1 MSTPSPATEQ
11 PFRNRASAMLLAAA
25 GILLITMGVRQ
36 SLGLFVDPIVAS
48 TGVGIA
54 AISFA
59 LAVGQ
64 FVWGAAQPLF
74 GAIADHFGAYRVLI
88 VGGLMLAAGAAL
100 ASRST
105 TELGL
110 ILSLGVLVAAG
121 SAAGSFAI
129 LIGVTSQYLPAHRR
143 SFAAGLI
150 NAGGS
155 MGQFLFAPF
164 AQFLISGPGWTV
176 GLLAMSISGL
186 VTVPIAWLFR
196 ARRQGTGTGA
206 GAPHGH
212 DVSAET
218 SPDAPRQ
225 LTLLDQ
231 LRIAL
236 RDRSYLCL
244 NAGFFTCGFHIA
256 FLVTHWPGDLR
267 LCGLAPSVAA
277 NSLALVGIF
286 NVGGSLGIGWL
297 GGRYRMKYLLALL
310 YASRAAVV
318 ICYLLMPKTALNV
331 YIVAA
336 SLGVSWLATVPPTA
350 GLVGKLFGTRYLT
363 TLFGLT
369 LLSHQIGGFLGAWL
383 GGVAMAQ
390 LGSYQW
396 VWYADIVLALLAA
409 AVNLPIKEASP
420 SRIAAPHGSRFATD
434 SAAR

>member
-1 MSTPSPATEQ
+1 MERPNTRSPA
-11 PFRNRASAMLLAAA
+11 MLVAAA
-25 GILLITMGVRQ
+25 SILMVTMGVRQ
-36 SLGLFVDPIVAS
+36 SMGLFVGPIVAS
-48 TGVGIA
+48 TGIGIA

-64 FVWGAAQPLF
+64 FVWGAAQPLC
-74 GAIADHFGAYRVLI
+74 GAIADHYGAYRVLI
-88 VGGLMLAAGAAL
+88 VGGLLLAAGAAL
-100 ASRST
+100 APWST
-105 TELGL
+105 SELGFV
-110 ILSLGVLVAAG
+110 LSLGVLLAAG

-129 LIGVTSQYLPAHRR
+129 LIGVTAQYLPAHKR
-143 SFAAGLI
+143 SLAAGLI

-155 MGQFLFAPF
+155 TGQFLFAPF
-164 AQFLISGPGWTV
+164 AQFLIGGAGWSI
-176 GLLAMSISGL
+176 AMFAMALSGL
-186 VTVPIAWLFR
+186 VTIPIAWLFR
-196 ARRQGTGTGA
+196 GRGHNSA
-206 GAPHGH
+206 GA
-212 DVSAET
+212 VSAE
-218 SPDAPRQ
+218 PAAAAVDAPRQ
-225 LTLLDQ
+225 IGLRQQ
-231 LRIAL
+231 LRIAM
-236 RDRSYLCL
+236 RDPNYLYL

-256 FLVTHWPGDLR
+256 FLVTHWPGDLKM
-267 LCGLAPSVAA
+267 CGLAPTVAA

-286 NVGGSLGIGWL
+286 NVAGSLGIGWL
-297 GGRYRMKYLLALL
+297 GGRFRMKYLLALL

-318 ICYLLMPKTALNV
+318 VCYLLMPKTALNV

-396 VWYADIVLALLAA
+396 MWYADIVLALLAA

-420 SRIAAPHGSRFATD
+420 LRGVRQAAPA
-434 SAAR
+434 

>member
-1 MSTPSPATEQ
+1 MSSSLHDTE
-11 PFRNRASAMLLAAA
+11 PMAPTRSSTMLLAAA

-36 SLGLFVDPIVAS
+36 SMGLFVAPIIAS

-59 LAVGQ
+59 LAIGQ
-64 FVWGAAQPLF
+64 LMWGAAQPLF
-74 GAIADHFGAYRVLI
+74 GAVADHYGSYRVLI
-88 VGGLMLAAGAAL
+88 LGGLMLAAGAVL
-100 ASRST
+100 ASWST
-105 TELGL
+105 SEAGL
-110 ILSLGVLVAAG
+110 ILSLGILIPAG

-129 LIGVTSQYLPAHRR
+129 LIGVSSRHLPAHRR

-155 MGQFLFAPF
+155 LGQFLFAPF
-164 AQFLISGPGWTV
+164 AQFMISGAGWSM
-176 GLLAMSISGL
+176 GMLALAASGL
-186 VTVPIAWLFR
+186 ATVPIAWLFR
-196 ARRQGTGTGA
+196 GRGEPKDTTASASRTMSGEA
-206 GAPHGH
+206 GRPLGLG
-212 DVSAET
+212 E
-218 SPDAPRQ
+218 
-225 LTLLDQ
+225 Q
-231 LRIAL
+231 LRIAV
-236 RDRSYLCL
+236 RDPSYLCL

-256 FLVTHWPGDLR
+256 FLVTHWPGDLK
-267 LCGLAPSVAA
+267 LCGLAPTVGA

-286 NVGGSLGIGWL
+286 NVAGSLGIGWL

-310 YASRAAVV
+310 YASRAVV
-318 ICYLLMPKTALNV
+318 VVCYLLMPKTALNV

-336 SLGVSWLATVPPTA
+336 SLGISWLATVPPTA

-396 VWYADIVLALLAA
+396 IWYADIVLALLAA
-409 AVNLPIKEASP
+409 AVNLPIKEAIP
-420 SRIAAPHGSRFATD
+420 MRGAGQQVPA
-434 SAAR
+434 

>member
-1 MSTPSPATEQ
+1 MTLELGGIERPPVARSS
-11 PFRNRASAMLLAAA
+11 SMMLLAAA

-36 SLGLFVDPIVAS
+36 SMGLFVDPIVAS

-59 LAVGQ
+59 LAIGQ
-64 FVWGAAQPLF
+64 LVWGAAQPVF
-74 GAIADHFGAYRVLI
+74 GAIADHYGSYRVLI
-88 VGGLMLAAGAAL
+88 VGGLLLAAGAAL

-164 AQFLISGPGWTV
+164 AQFLISGAGWTI
-176 GLLAMSISGL
+176 GMLALAVSGL

-196 ARRQGTGTGA
+196 DRSPAAHHATPHEDGADA
-206 GAPHGH
+206 GARVGGGTP
-212 DVSAET
+212 A
-218 SPDAPRQ
+218 DAVRSLSLRQ
-225 LTLLDQ
+225 Q

-267 LCGLAPSVAA
+267 MCGLAPAAAA

-318 ICYLLMPKTALNV
+318 VCYLLMPKTALNV

-409 AVNLPIKEASP
+409 AVNLPIKEAVP
-420 SRIAAPHGSRFATD
+420 SRGIPQQVPA
-434 SAAR
+434 

>member
-1 MSTPSPATEQ
+1 
-11 PFRNRASAMLLAAA
+11 MLLAAAA

-36 SLGLFVDPIVAS
+36 SMGLFVDPIVAS

-54 AISFA
+54 SISFA
-59 LAVGQ
+59 LAIGQ
-64 FVWGAAQPLF
+64 LVWGVAQPLF
-74 GAIADHFGAYRVLI
+74 GAISDHYGAYRVLI
-88 VGGLMLAAGAAL
+88 VGGLLMSAGAAL
-100 ASRST
+100 APWST
-105 TELGL
+105 SELGL
-110 ILSLGVLVAAG
+110 IFSLGVLIAAG

-164 AQFLISGPGWTV
+164 AQFLISGPGWTL
-176 GLLAMSISGL
+176 GMLALSLAGL

-196 ARRQGTGTGA
+196 GRGQVRHPDDAA
-206 GAPHGH
+206 A
-212 DVSAET
+212 T
-218 SPDAPRQ
+218 SPATARQ
-225 LTLLDQ
+225 LSLQQQ

-236 RDRSYLCL
+236 RDPSYLCL
-244 NAGFFTCGFHIA
+244 NVGFFTCGFHIA

-267 LCGLAPSVAA
+267 MCGLAPTVAA
-277 NSLALVGIF
+277 NSLALIGIF
-286 NVGGSLGIGWL
+286 NVAGSLGIGWL

-318 ICYLLMPKTALNV
+318 ICYLVMPKTALNV

-390 LGSYQW
+390 LGSYRW
-396 VWYADIVLALLAA
+396 VWYADVVLALLAA
-409 AVNLPIKEASP
+409 VVNLPIKEAVT
-420 SRIAAPHGSRFATD
+420 SRFTPGHDARF
-434 SAAR
+434 AAEPTAR

>member
-1 MSTPSPATEQ
+1 
-11 PFRNRASAMLLAAA
+11 MLLAAA
-25 GILLITMGVRQ
+25 AILLITMGVRQ
-36 SLGLFVDPIVAS
+36 SMGLFVDPIVAS
-48 TGVGIA
+48 TGIGIA

-59 LAVGQ
+59 LAIGQ
-64 FVWGAAQPLF
+64 LVWGAAQPLF
-74 GAIADHFGAYRVLI
+74 GAIADHYGSYRVLI
-88 VGGLMLAAGAAL
+88 VGGLLLAAGAAL

-164 AQFLISGPGWTV
+164 AQFLISGAGWTI
-176 GLLAMSISGL
+176 GMLALSVSGL
-186 VTVPIAWLFR
+186 MTVPIAWLFR
-196 ARRQGTGTGA
+196 DRSPAAPHAGGGA
-206 GAPHGH
+206 GAVGGTP
-212 DVSAET
+212 A
-218 SPDAPRQ
+218 DAMGSLSLRQ
-225 LTLLDQ
+225 Q

-236 RDRSYLCL
+236 RDRSYLYL

-267 LCGLAPSVAA
+267 MCGLAPTVAA

-286 NVGGSLGIGWL
+286 NVAGSLGIGWL

-318 ICYLLMPKTALNV
+318 VCYLLMPKTALNV

-396 VWYADIVLALLAA
+396 VWYADIVLALAAA
-409 AVNLPIKEASP
+409 AVNLPIKEAVP
-420 SRIAAPHGSRFATD
+420 SRGIPQQVPA
-434 SAAR
+434 

>member
-1 MSTPSPATEQ
+1 
-11 PFRNRASAMLLAAA
+11 
-25 GILLITMGVRQ
+25 
-36 SLGLFVDPIVAS
+36 
-48 TGVGIA
+48 
-54 AISFA
+54 
-59 LAVGQ
+59 
-64 FVWGAAQPLF
+64 
-74 GAIADHFGAYRVLI
+74 
-88 VGGLMLAAGAAL
+88 
-100 ASRST
+100 
-105 TELGL
+105 L

-164 AQFLISGPGWTV
+164 AQFLISGAGWTV
-176 GLLAMSISGL
+176 GMRALSVSALA
-186 VTVPIAWLFR
+186 TVPIAWLFR
-196 ARRQGTGTGA
+196 ARGQGA
-206 GAPHGH
+206 SAPRPD

-225 LTLLDQ
+225 LSLRQQ

-267 LCGLAPSVAA
+267 MCGLAPSVAA

-318 ICYLLMPKTALNV
+318 VCYLLMPKTALNV

-390 LGSYQW
+390 LGSYRW
-396 VWYADIVLALLAA
+396 VWYADVVLALLAA
-409 AVNLPIKEASP
+409 VVNLPIKEAVPARFAP
-420 SRIAAPHGSRFATD
+420 SHDARFATEP
-434 SAAR
+434 AAP

>member
-1 MSTPSPATEQ
+1 MNDASGTADRLPAA
-11 PFRNRASAMLLAAA
+11 RSSAMLAAAA

-36 SLGLFVDPIVAS
+36 SMGLFVDPIVAS

-59 LAVGQ
+59 LAIGQ
-64 FVWGAAQPLF
+64 LVWGAAQPLF
-74 GAIADHFGAYRVLI
+74 GAIADHYGSYRVLI
-88 VGGLMLAAGAAL
+88 VGGLLLAAGAAL

-129 LIGVTSQYLPAHRR
+129 LIGVTTQNLPAHRR

-164 AQFLISGPGWTV
+164 AQFVISGAGWTM
-176 GLLAMSISGL
+176 GMLALSVSGL
-186 VTVPIAWLFR
+186 VTVPIAWMFR
-196 ARRQGTGTGA
+196 DR
-206 GAPHGH
+206 
-212 DVSAET
+212 
-218 SPDAPRQ
+218 SPRAPRGTPAPSAATHAGGVAPLGLRQ
-225 LTLLDQ
+225 Q

-267 LCGLAPSVAA
+267 MCGLAPTVAA

-286 NVGGSLGIGWL
+286 NVVGSLGIGWL

-318 ICYLLMPKTALNV
+318 VCYLLMPKTALNV

-409 AVNLPIKEASP
+409 AVNLPIKESVP
-420 SRIAAPHGSRFATD
+420 SRGLPQQVPA
-434 SAAR
+434 